1 MEKLKRIIKELLPYI
16 IIIIVVALI
25 RIFIFTPVI
34 VDGPSMMNTLHDND
48 IMILDKI
55 GMRTKGIKRFN
66 IVVIKY
72 GKTKLIKRV
81 VGLPGET
88 IEYKDNKLYINDKE
102 IVDDYNNGGTED
114 FEKLVIPDNMYF
126 VLGDNC
132 NDSVDSRIIGSV
144 SKNKILGHATYIIFP
159 FNRFGAR

>member
-126 VLGDNC
+126 VLGDNR